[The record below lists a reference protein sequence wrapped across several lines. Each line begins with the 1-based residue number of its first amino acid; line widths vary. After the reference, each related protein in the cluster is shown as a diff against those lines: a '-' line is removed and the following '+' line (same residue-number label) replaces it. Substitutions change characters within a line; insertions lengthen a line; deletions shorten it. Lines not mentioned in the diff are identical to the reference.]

1 MSDTIKSVSNIN
13 LAAFAEA
20 LAAKVPLKS
29 DLPTKVSDLAND
41 TGFTTNEGTITSVT
55 LNGTTTSSGDVD
67 LGYLVVQEGGKGL
80 SSNDYT
86 ALEKTKL
93 EGIETGAQVNTI
105 ETISV
110 NETTI
115 TPVNKAVDITVPTM
129 LSDLSDDATHRVVTD
144 TEKSTWSGKQDAL
157 TFDSAPTENSSN
169 PVTSGGLYTVI
180 TNNELV
186 VSSALNDLNT
196 RVLDLEDTTVPTK
209 TSELQNDSGFIT
221 TESDPTVPAWA
232 KSATKPTYTAAEV
245 GALPDTTVIPDVSG
259 FFDEVSYDSGTKRIN
274 FKQGTTVKKYIDATN
289 FIKDGMIDSV
299 GISTPESGSNA
310 GVSCLVVTFNVDAGK
325 EDIEIP
331 LSNIFNPSNYYTKTE
346 INSGF
351 VAQESGKGLSS
362 EDYTSAEK
370 TKLSGIETGAQ
381 VNVKPDWNAASGTSA
396 EILNKPTIP
405 SSLSDLSDDATHRV
419 VTDTEKST
427 WSGKQDS
434 LTFDT
439 VPTENSTNPV
449 TSGGLYSTIA
459 ETEEVV
465 STAINNINNRL
476 LVIENT
482 PIPTKVSDLQNDL
495 RFTTNSGTIT
505 GITMNGASKGT
516 SGVIDLGT
524 VITSHQDITGK
535 ADKSAAI
542 GSLSLSMNS
551 STYTITLSGTKV
563 DGTAF
568 TVANAIDLPL
578 ESVVVNGSYNSSTQ
592 KIVLTLQNGNTVDF
606 SVADLVSG
614 LQSEITSAN
623 KLSADL
629 ISDGTTN
636 KTVTA
641 TEKSTWSGKQ
651 DALTFDTVPTEN
663 STNPVTSGGIY
674 QTIVNNEFVV
684 STALNDL
691 NTRVSD
697 LEEVEVPTKT
707 SDLTNDSGFLT
718 SHQDISGKANVA
730 DLATVATSGS
740 YNDLSDKP
748 TIPAG
753 VVVDQTFD
761 ATSANPQSGVAIA
774 SALSGKQDTISDL
787 ATIRS
792 GAGLGATAYQKP
804 STGIPASDLASGVIP
819 DVTGKAD
826 KVSSPTSGNFAGL
839 DSNGNLTDSGSKAT
853 DFATA
858 AQGALA
864 SSAYQKPASGIPA
877 SDLASGVIPDISGKE
892 NTSNKVTSL
901 SAQSTDTQYPS
912 AKATYDAI
920 YPSVQTTQPQ
930 GGMLPN
936 VFYNLGLLSANTTF
950 SLATPVDANILN
962 HYYWVL
968 KLDQQI

>member
-1 MSDTIKSVSNIN
+1 MPNVIKAVSNSN

-29 DLPTKVSDLAND
+29 DIPTKV
-41 TGFTTNEGTITSVT
+41 
-55 LNGTTTSSGDVD
+55 
-67 LGYLVVQEGGKGL
+67 
-80 SSNDYT
+80 
-86 ALEKTKL
+86 
-93 EGIETGAQVNTI
+93 
-105 ETISV
+105 
-110 NETTI
+110 
-115 TPVNKAVDITVPTM
+115 
-129 LSDLSDDATHRVVTD
+129 SDLSDDATHRVVTD

-157 TFDSAPTENSSN
+157 TFDTVPTENSSN

-180 TNNELV
+180 TNNEFV

-274 FKQGTTVKKYIDATN
+274 FKQGTTVKKYIDATD

-331 LSNIFNPSNYYTKTE
+331 LSSIFNPSNYYTKTE

-396 EILNKPTIP
+396 EILNKPSIP

-419 VTDTEKST
+419 VTDTEKTT
-427 WSGKQDS
+427 WNAKQDA
-434 LTFDT
+434 LTFDSA
-439 VPTENSTNPV
+439 PTENSTNPV
-449 TSGGLYSTIA
+449 TSGGVYSTIA

-482 PIPTKVSDLQNDL
+482 SIPTKVSDLQNDSG
-495 RFTTNSGTIT
+495 FTTNIGTIT
-505 GITMNGASKGT
+505 GITMNNVSQGT
-516 SGVIDLGT
+516 SGVVDLGT

-535 ADKSAAI
+535 ADK
-542 GSLSLSMNS
+542 
-551 STYTITLSGTKV
+551 
-563 DGTAF
+563 
-568 TVANAIDLPL
+568 
-578 ESVVVNGSYNSSTQ
+578 
-592 KIVLTLQNGNTVDF
+592 
-606 SVADLVSG
+606 VSG
-614 LQSEITSAN
+614 
-623 KLSADL
+623 
-629 ISDGTTN
+629 
-636 KTVTA
+636 
-641 TEKSTWSGKQ
+641 
-651 DALTFDTVPTEN
+651 
-663 STNPVTSGGIY
+663 
-674 QTIVNNEFVV
+674 
-684 STALNDL
+684 
-691 NTRVSD
+691 
-697 LEEVEVPTKT
+697 
-707 SDLTNDSGFLT
+707 
-718 SHQDISGKANVA
+718 
-730 DLATVATSGS
+730 ATSG
-740 YNDLSDKP
+740 N
-748 TIPAG
+748 
-753 VVVDQTFD
+753 F
-761 ATSANPQSGVAIA
+761 
-774 SALSGKQDTISDL
+774 
-787 ATIRS
+787 
-792 GAGLGATAYQKP
+792 AGLDSNGNLTDSGSKASDFATAAQGTLASTAYQKP
-804 STGIPASDLASGVIP
+804 SGGIPVSDLASGVIP
-819 DVTGKAD
+819 DVSGKAD

-839 DSNGNLTDSGSKAT
+839 DSNGNLTDSGSKAA

-864 SSAYQKPASGIPA
+864 SSAYQKPQSGIPA
-877 SDLASGVIPDISGKE
+877 SDLASGVIPDISGKANTADLAAVATSGSYNDLTNKPTIPDVSGKE

-920 YPSVQTTQPQ
+920 NPPVQSSQPQ

-962 HYYWVL
+962 HYYWVFETGSTNITITWPAAITSWIDTPPVISANKHYEVSVL
-968 KLDQQI
+968 NGVGGYIEV